1 MFLKQ
6 KNVAVENIND
16 CYLLSVN
23 RLDNNVKVLNIKSF
37 MNLMLLTLR
46 NQSCS
51 LVIGFMSYS

>member
-1 MFLKQ
+1 VFLKQ